1 MYNLLVT
8 INRTEDAMT
17 EKYEKFSDLIFYQIY
32 PRSFKDSNNDG
43 VGDIRGIIQKIPYLC
58 ELGVNAVWLSPFY
71 KSPCND
77 GGYDISDY
85 RAIQEEF
92 GTMEDFRLMLDT
104 FHENGIKVI
113 VDFVPN
119 HTSTEHFWFKEARK
133 SPTSPYRDFYIWADK
148 PLNDW
153 VACCESAWKYDDEA
167 GQYYLHCFDPTQ
179 ADLNWENPRV
189 REEMRNVLDFWID
202 MGVDGFRCDVID
214 MICKDWEANRMN
226 KGPNLH
232 KYINELFGREKCAH
246 IFTVGECWGANVEN
260 IRNLTAEDRGEL
272 STVFQFEHIN
282 RNCTGRFE
290 PKKSFSLSE
299 FREVFAKWQRI
310 TEENGL
316 LYTLFIE
323 NHDQGRCVSRFA
335 NDGVLREQSATM
347 FATMLYG
354 MRGIPFIYQGQELGI
369 RNPRFDSIEDFD
381 DMETTAFYRAYKD
394 LLDKGEL
401 FRLINFG
408 SRDNGRHPMP
418 WNASVNGGFNEG
430 AKTWLAPCPDYAEV
444 NAEAEMSREDSV
456 FNYYKKLLA
465 LRKESDVLR
474 RGSFTDV
481 TGEADGYFAYE
492 REYNGEKL
500 LVICNFDKESN
511 IPLPE
516 KRELLLGN
524 YRGHDTEA
532 FASYESRIY
541 KVM

>member
-1 MYNLLVT
+1 
-8 INRTEDAMT
+8 
-17 EKYEKFSDLIFYQIY
+17 
-32 PRSFKDSNNDG
+32 
-43 VGDIRGIIQKIPYLC
+43 
-58 ELGVNAVWLSPFY
+58 
-71 KSPCND
+71 
-77 GGYDISDY
+77 
-85 RAIQEEF
+85 
-92 GTMEDFRLMLDT
+92 
-104 FHENGIKVI
+104 
-113 VDFVPN
+113 
-119 HTSTEHFWFKEARK
+119 
-133 SPTSPYRDFYIWADK
+133 
-148 PLNDW
+148 
-153 VACCESAWKYDDEA
+153 
-167 GQYYLHCFDPTQ
+167 
-179 ADLNWENPRV
+179 
-189 REEMRNVLDFWID
+189 MRNVLDFWID

-214 MICKDWEANRMN
+214 MISKDWENNRMN

-282 RNCTGRFE
+282 RNCKGRFE
-290 PKKSFSLSE
+290 PKDFSLSE
-299 FREVFAKWQRI
+299 FREIFSKWQRI
-310 TEENGL
+310 TQENGL

-323 NHDQGRCVSRFA
+323 NHDQGRCISRFA
-335 NDGVLREQSATM
+335 NDGELRTQSATM

-354 MRGIPFIYQGQELGI
+354 MRGIPFIYQGQELGM
-369 RNPRFDSIEDFD
+369 RNPCFNRIEDFD

-394 LLDKGEL
+394 LLCEDDL

-430 AKTWLAPCPDYAEV
+430 AKTWLAPCPDYAEI

-456 FNYYKKLLA
+456 FGYYKKLLA

-492 REYNGEKL
+492 REYNGEKM
-500 LVICNFDKESN
+500 LVICNFEKESS

-524 YRGHDTEA
+524 YNGRDTEA
-532 FASYESRIY
+532 FAPYESRIY

>member
-1 MYNLLVT
+1 
-8 INRTEDAMT
+8 MT
-17 EKYEKFSDLIFYQIY
+17 KKYESFSDLIFYQIY

-43 VGDIRGIIQKIPYLC
+43 IGDIRGIIQKIPYLC

-85 RAIQEEF
+85 RAINEEF

-133 SPTSPYRDFYIWADK
+133 SRTNPYRDFYIWADK

-153 VACCESAWKYDDEA
+153 VACCESAWKYDGVA

-202 MGVDGFRCDVID
+202 LGVDGFRCDVID
-214 MICKDWEANRMN
+214 MISKDWENNRMN

-232 KYINELFGREKCAH
+232 KYINELFGREKCAN

-260 IRNLTAEDRGEL
+260 IRNLTAENRGEL

-282 RNCTGRFE
+282 RNCKGRFE
-290 PKKSFSLSE
+290 PKDFSLSE
-299 FREVFAKWQRI
+299 FREIFSKGQRI
-310 TEENGL
+310 TQENGL

-323 NHDQGRCVSRFA
+323 NHDQGRCISRFA
-335 NDGVLREQSATM
+335 NDKELRVQSATM

-394 LLDKGEL
+394 LLDKDEL

-444 NAEAEMSREDSV
+444 NAEAEMSRENSV
-456 FNYYKKLLA
+456 FNYYKRLLA

-481 TGEADGYFAYE
+481 TGKADGYFAYE

-500 LVICNFDKESN
+500 LVICNFEKESR
-511 IPLPE
+511 IHIPE

-532 FASYESRIY
+532 FAPYESRIY